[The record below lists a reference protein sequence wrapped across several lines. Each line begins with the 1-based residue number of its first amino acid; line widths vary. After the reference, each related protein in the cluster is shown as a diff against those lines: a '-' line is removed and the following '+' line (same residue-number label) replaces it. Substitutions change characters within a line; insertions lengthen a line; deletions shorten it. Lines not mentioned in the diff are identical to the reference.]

1 MAPKEKKKKKKSTTK
16 LDGRSTPLAPNIL
29 TELFLARAL
38 KTLLARPSKDDE
50 GRNNDSEKTASGS

>member
-1 MAPKEKKKKKKSTTK
+1 MAPKEKKKKSTTK
-16 LDGRSTPLAPNIL
+16 LDGRSTPPNIL